1 MEGDV
6 IKTIATMKVQL
17 SRNTIDP
24 SWKLGL
30 DKAEALKQTN
40 PVVYL
45 FIIALLKMVDI
56 FYAIYHYLTPAL
68 SRPPYYNR
76 VLCLNKGEPLIQ

>member
-6 IKTIATMKVQL
+6 IKTVATMKVQL
-17 SRNTIDP
+17 SRNTVDR

-45 FIIALLKMVDI
+45 FIIALLKMVM
-56 FYAIYHYLTPAL
+56 FLCYLPL
-68 SRPPYYNR
+68 SNSSTIPPSILQPST
-76 VLCLNKGEPLIQ
+76 VPE

>member
-24 SWKLGL
+24 SRKLGL

-45 FIIALLKMVDI
+45 FIIALLKMVDVFMLFTI
-56 FYAIYHYLTPAL
+56 I
-68 SRPPYYNR
+68 
-76 VLCLNKGEPLIQ
+76 